1 MPTWEGGVLMAHLTV
16 EDVHTYYGPSHVLH
30 GASLAVEKG
39 RVAAL
44 LGRNGMGK
52 TTLLRSI
59 MGLTP
64 AASGEIHLSG
74 TRIDRLQPFDIFD
87 RGVGY
92 VPQGRHVF
100 PYLTVQENLRL
111 GLRNKKKRDPEIFE
125 KLFEYFPILAERRRQ
140 KAGTMSG
147 GEQQQLAIARALAG
161 EVEIMLLDEPTEG
174 IQPSIVDEILELLVR
189 INRADGLTI
198 LLVEQNM
205 ELALSVA
212 QDFFVMKKGVIVD
225 SGLVDGMDK
234 ERVIKDHLVV

>member
-1 MPTWEGGVLMAHLTV
+1 MAHLAV
-16 EDVHTYYGPSHVLH
+16 RDVHAFYGPSHVLH
-30 GASLAVEKG
+30 GASLNVETG
-39 RVAAL
+39 SVAAL

-64 AASGEIHLSG
+64 AASGEIELAG
-74 TRIDRLQPFDIFD
+74 RRIDHLQPFDIFD
-87 RGVGY
+87 LGVGY

-111 GLRNKKKRDPEIFE
+111 GLRNKRKHDPEIFE
-125 KLFEYFPILAERRRQ
+125 KLFGYFPILAERRKQ

-161 EVEIMLLDEPTEG
+161 EVKIMLLDEPTEG
-174 IQPSIVDEILELLVR
+174 IQPSIVDEILELLVH
-189 INRADGLTI
+189 INQAEGLTI

-212 QDFFVMKKGVIVD
+212 QDFFVMEKGVIVE
-225 SGLVDGMDK
+225 GGAVAGMDK
-234 ERVIKDHLVV
+234 ERVIKEYLVV